1 MKKRGIRTLPIGICL
16 CWLSLPI
23 ANLQATAGPE
33 PSGLSGKWVAI
44 TVSSLCEDTQRCA
57 EWIDD
62 EPGGETQ
69 PGAICCVEVSD
80 LPNNLFTDCR
90 KRFPL
95 GLFPR

>member
-1 MKKRGIRTLPIGICL
+1 MTKQRVRTLILGICL
-16 CWLSLPI
+16 CWVLLPTT
-23 ANLQATAGPE
+23 NLKAKPTV
-33 PSGLSGKWVAI
+33 SIGLSGKWIAI

-57 EWIDD
+57 AWIDD

-69 PGAICCVEVSD
+69 SGAICCVEVSD